1 MLRTVKLYNKFCL
14 RTIEIG
20 NKVIDRLLPLKT
32 RTIRS
37 KKTIPKFSLLRR
49 CVFAQCRAPPKFF
62 LFLTNPNE
70 KPPPGGR
77 QIHADTS
84 LGEGGKYSHRRGAA
98 APPLGGT
105 KEVCRRGKPRAEP
118 TANVGFLFPLTTLS
132 YHSTRKKD
140 FTERFFAKRSG
151 ERFKRGVRR
160 SRTARKVC
168 SAATTSVR
176 EKSVNP
182 FTAIFSETAL
192 CSSFRTRRP
201 LRACPC
207 RRWCRRRRPPRD
219 RGR

>member
-1 MLRTVKLYNKFCL
+1 MPF
-14 RTIEIG
+14 
-20 NKVIDRLLPLKT
+20 VINHSRK
-32 RTIRS
+32 
-37 KKTIPKFSLLRR
+37 
-49 CVFAQCRAPPKFF
+49 
-62 LFLTNPNE
+62 E
-70 KPPPGGR
+70 
-77 QIHADTS
+77 
-84 LGEGGKYSHRRGAA
+84 A
-98 APPLGGT
+98 APPPAPHICAYLRFCERVRQRAP
-105 KEVCRRGKPRAEP
+105 KCCHKRRRGKPRAEP

-182 FTAIFSETAL
+182 FTAIFSGTAP

>member
-1 MLRTVKLYNKFCL
+1 MENSHRLCGNVAQTPPSRREASTPTAPAGHLPPRGRQALKSLAQAGFPCASALNLRIPALL
-14 RTIEIG
+14 RKSETARA
-20 NKVIDRLLPLKT
+20 KMLPLA
-32 RTIRS
+32 
-37 KKTIPKFSLLRR
+37 R
-49 CVFAQCRAPPKFF
+49 C
-62 LFLTNPNE
+62 
-70 KPPPGGR
+70 
-77 QIHADTS
+77 
-84 LGEGGKYSHRRGAA
+84 
-98 APPLGGT
+98 
-105 KEVCRRGKPRAEP
+105 RGKPRAEP